1 MDLGLDTSVLTLTGL
16 GELNLLPG
24 LMDPLVWLCGE
35 PPEVPWVPF
44 TLLLVLE
51 VGGGMG
57 SFRPPVS
64 LSVAVSVLDG
74 S

>member
-1 MDLGLDTSVLTLTGL
+1 MDLGLDTSALALTGL

-24 LMDPLVWLCGE
+24 LIEPLVWLCGE

-44 TLLLVLE
+44 TLLLVLL
-51 VGGGMG
+51 GGGMG

-64 LSVAVSVLDG
+64 LSVAVSVLEG